1 MVFMKRKLLI
11 LNVAAALSAAS
22 LYAAPP
28 KYQYGQ
34 ENNIAIRELQASVD
48 EMRHEIKNHETEIRT
63 YEEKFANQEL
73 IIESLRE
80 QNANISKSNQDLTKS
95 NLANIEMKIGSLDT
109 ASKGLIS
116 DLRQI
121 KTHANESSSAIG
133 SCQQKILA
141 IEKIVEVQNQNLEN
155 LSAAIKSLMSV
166 LEVKHELTGS
176 FDPSSNLYLV
186 LAGDSLE
193 KIARLHKTSIKALKE
208 LNDLNSDRIKVGQR
222 IKIP

>member
-1 MVFMKRKLLI
+1 MKRKLLI
-11 LNVAAALSAAS
+11 LNLAAALSAAS

-80 QNANISKSNQDLTKS
+80 QNANMSKTNQDLTKS

-121 KTHANESSSAIG
+121 KTHANESSSAIS
-133 SCQQKILA
+133 SCQQKIVA
-141 IEKIVEVQNQNLEN
+141 IEKIIEVQNQNLEN
-155 LSAAIKSLMSV
+155 LSSAIKSLMSV
-166 LEVKHELTGS
+166 LEVKPELTT
-176 FDPSSNLYLV
+176 FDSSSNSYIV
-186 LAGDSLE
+186 SAGDSLE

-208 LNDLNSDRIKVGQR
+208 VNDLNSDRIKVGQR

>member
-1 MVFMKRKLLI
+1 MKRKLFI
-11 LNVAAALSAAS
+11 LNLAAALSAAS

-109 ASKGLIS
+109 ASKGLVS

-133 SCQQKILA
+133 SCQQKIVA

-166 LEVKHELTGS
+166 LEVKHELTN
-176 FDPSSNLYLV
+176 FDSSSNSYLV

>member
-1 MVFMKRKLLI
+1 MKRKLLI
-11 LNVAAALSAAS
+11 LNLAAALSAAS

-34 ENNIAIRELQASVD
+34 ENSIAIRELQASVD

-63 YEEKFANQEL
+63 YEEKFATQEL
-73 IIESLRE
+73 IIDSLRE
-80 QNANISKSNQDLTKS
+80 QNANMSKANQDLTKS

-109 ASKGLIS
+109 ASKGLVS

-121 KTHANESSSAIG
+121 KSHANESSSAIG
-133 SCQQKILA
+133 SCQQKIVA
-141 IEKIVEVQNQNLEN
+141 IEKIVEVQNQNLVN

-166 LEVKHELTGS
+166 LEVKHDLTDSLESGVRV
-176 FDPSSNLYLV
+176 YRV
-186 LAGDSLE
+186 AAGDSLE
-193 KIARLHKTSIKALKE
+193 KIARLHKTTIKALKE
-208 LNDLNSDRIKVGQR
+208 YNDLNSDRINIGQN

>member
-1 MVFMKRKLLI
+1 MKKKLLI
-11 LNVAAALSAAS
+11 LNLAAALSAAS

-63 YEEKFANQEL
+63 YEEKFTNQEL

-80 QNANISKSNQDLTKS
+80 QNANISKANQDLTKS

-109 ASKGLIS
+109 TSKGLIS

-133 SCQQKILA
+133 SCQQKIVA

-166 LEVKHELTGS
+166 LEVKHELTT
-176 FDPSSNLYLV
+176 FDSSSNSYLV